1 MSLYFP
7 LAIIAAVTIWIAI
20 AVSFIAALG
29 FLAVMITAIV
39 AGLLL
44 GLLLLARLWSRY
56 DG

>member
-1 MSLYFP
+1 MILSLL
-7 LAIIAAVTIWIAI
+7 LAIIAALTIWMAI
-20 AVSFIAALG
+20 SVGFIAALG

-44 GLLLLARLWSRY
+44 GLMLLARLWSRY